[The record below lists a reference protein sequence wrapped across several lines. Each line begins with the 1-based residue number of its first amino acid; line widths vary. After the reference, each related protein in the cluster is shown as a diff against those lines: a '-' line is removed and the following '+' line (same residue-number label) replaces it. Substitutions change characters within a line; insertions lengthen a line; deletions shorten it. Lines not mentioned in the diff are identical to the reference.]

1 MYELHGNHKSKVYH
15 RYTKN
20 KEERT
25 QIWYWGKLS
34 NQRTEAKR
42 RRNREPQKQ
51 LENRKMAM
59 PIDNHLNVNALNT
72 PIKRLM
78 ALIVIKG
85 SRQKKHI
92 ISINIYTVNV
102 GALEYIK

>member
-1 MYELHGNHKSKVYH
+1 MNSMVTIKSKVYH

-20 KEERT
+20 KEKRT
-25 QIWYWGKLS
+25 QNWHWGKS
-34 NQRTEAKR
+34 SKTKRKEAKR
-42 RRNREPQKQ
+42 RRNREEEKQ
-51 LENRKMAM
+51 LENSKMAM
-59 PIDNHLNVNALNT
+59 PANNHLNVNAFNA

-92 ISINIYTVNV
+92 ISVNIHALSV
-102 GALEYIK
+102 GALEYTK